1 MFLCIALVVL
11 ELTLASGWPQTYHQ
25 SAEIEGMHQPA
36 CLTQIDFLRLELLN
50 LFVFLLNLRIVSLS
64 VLSLQSEFQDD
75 QDYTEKPYL
84 GKKKRERI
92 LYAYFL
98 LTRSWFLHF
107 AALLFTVYFRKN

>member
-84 GKKKRERI
+84 GKKKRENSVCI
-92 LYAYFL
+92 FPANQVMVPPLCSTA
-98 LTRSWFLHF
+98 LHCVF
-107 AALLFTVYFRKN
+107 